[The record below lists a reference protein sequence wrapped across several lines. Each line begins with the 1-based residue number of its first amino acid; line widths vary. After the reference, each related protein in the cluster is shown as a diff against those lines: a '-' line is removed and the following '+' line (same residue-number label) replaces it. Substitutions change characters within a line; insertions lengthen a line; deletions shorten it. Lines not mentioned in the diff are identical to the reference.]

1 MSSHIKLNMGV
12 KTSTLGEVY
21 ESIYI
26 KKSGNIVIFHI
37 SAENIGDKSIK
48 HVLIKCELPR
58 YVKFHRITNEGSGNS
73 FYSKI
78 SNSIVWNIPLL
89 KEKTASSLDFTGH
102 VMPGLASGDT
112 IDLRSRILEYQVDD
126 SIQYDFAESI
136 TAKIQLYKA

>member
-48 HVLIKCELPR
+48 HVLIKCALPR

-73 FYSKI
+73 FYSRI

-89 KEKTASSLDFTGH
+89 KENTVSSLDFTGH

-126 SIQYDFAESI
+126 AIQYDFDESI